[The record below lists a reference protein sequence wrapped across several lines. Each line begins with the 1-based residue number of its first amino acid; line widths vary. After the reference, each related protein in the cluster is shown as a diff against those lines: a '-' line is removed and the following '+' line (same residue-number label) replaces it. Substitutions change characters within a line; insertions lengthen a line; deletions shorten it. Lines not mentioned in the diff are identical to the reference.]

1 MNHKTVVVGGGF
13 GGLAAAHR
21 LQSAGISTTL
31 VERQPRLGGKARN
44 VGVGSVLAPG
54 GPTVLTMR
62 HVFEEL
68 FDAGGE
74 RLEEAVSLAPLDT
87 IAHHR
92 WSASERLDLHAD
104 VDANT
109 AAIADFAGAA
119 EADGYRA
126 FLADAARIYATVDG
140 PFIRS
145 PKPDLFALARAVGP
159 LGASKIRP
167 FDTMWSALSQHFA
180 DPRLRQLF
188 GRYATYCGASPFAA
202 PATLM
207 LVAHVE
213 QCGVWAIDGGAAA
226 LARAIGDSFERHGGT
241 VLLDAHVDDIRIK
254 DRRVEGVVVDDCLV
268 KADSVIFAGDAA
280 AVGAGLLGR
289 MASRAAP
296 YVSPRHRSLSAVTF
310 VAQARS
316 EAPLDYHTV
325 AFGPDYPAEFKA
337 LFGNRTMPEEPTV
350 YVCAPEPPAEPGGT
364 QGILIILNA
373 PADGDIRHYGEEDI
387 ARCKEQVMATL
398 GRCGLPVTLEAAV
411 SSTPTDFAAM
421 LPGTGGAIYGR
432 ASHGWTA
439 SFQRPALR
447 TRTRGL
453 YLAGGSVHPG
463 PGVPMSALSG
473 QMAAEALIRD
483 FALTRQSRPAAM
495 SGGTSMGSARTA
507 TTPSR

>member
-1 MNHKTVVVGGGF
+1 MSHTAVVVGGGF

-21 LQSAGISTTL
+21 LQSAGVSVTL
-31 VERQPRLGGKARN
+31 VERRATLGGKARN
-44 VGVGSVLAPG
+44 IAVGSSVAPG

-62 HVFEEL
+62 HVFDAL
-68 FDAGGE
+68 FAAGGGA
-74 RLEEAVSLAPLDT
+74 LEDHVALSPLRT

-92 WSASERLDLHAD
+92 WSDSERLDLHAD
-104 VDANT
+104 VEESA
-109 AAIADFAGAA
+109 AAIADFAGAR

-126 FLADAARIYATVDG
+126 FVKDAAQIYATVEG

-145 PKPDLFALARAVGP
+145 PKPDLLALARAVGP
-159 LGASKIRP
+159 LGASRIRP
-167 FDTMWSALSQHFA
+167 FDTMWSAISQHFS

-188 GRYATYCGASPFAA
+188 GRYATYCGASPFQA

-226 LARAIGDSFERHGGT
+226 LAGAIGRDFERMGGT
-241 VLLDAHVDDIRIK
+241 VRLGAHVGGISIRN
-254 DRRVEGVVVDDCLV
+254 RAVEGVVVDDALIA
-268 KADSVIFAGDAA
+268 ADSVVYAGDAA

-289 MASRAAP
+289 AASRAAP
-296 YVSPRHRSLSAVTF
+296 EIAPRHRSLSAVTF
-310 VAQARS
+310 VAEARA
-316 EAPLDYHTV
+316 ETPLGYHTV

-337 LFGNRTMPEEPTV
+337 LFGTRTMPDEPTV
-350 YVCAPEPPAEPGGT
+350 YVCAPEPPGEAGGA

-373 PADGDIRHYGEEDI
+373 PADGDTRHYGGEDI
-387 ARCKEQVMATL
+387 ARCREQVTATL
-398 GRCGLPVTLEAAV
+398 SRCGLSVSLEAAHC
-411 SSTPTDFAAM
+411 STPEDFAAM

-463 PGVPMSALSG
+463 PGVPMAALSG
-473 QMAAEALIRD
+473 QMAASALMAD
-483 FALTRQSRPAAM
+483 FGLKSPSRPAAM
-495 SGGTSMGSARTA
+495 SGGISTASAPTA
-507 TTPSR
+507 AMRSR